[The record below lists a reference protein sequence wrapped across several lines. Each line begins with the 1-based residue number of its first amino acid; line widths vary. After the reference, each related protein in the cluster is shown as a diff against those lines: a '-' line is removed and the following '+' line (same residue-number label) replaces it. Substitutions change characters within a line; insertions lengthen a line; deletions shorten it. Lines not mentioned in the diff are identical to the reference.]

1 MGQPA
6 AYQGLTTDCILSICT
21 YSILVLYC
29 SDQYAGE
36 PGELLK
42 CQVTQPH
49 YVGVRIPPPPG
60 EGAVLEG
67 HLAASCTVYG
77 ICSVSPAKMDE

>member
-1 MGQPA
+1 MFLLVPA
-6 AYQGLTTDCILSICT
+6 YPGCPGSKAVKRSL
-21 YSILVLYC
+21 LYC

-49 YVGVRIPPPPG
+49 YVGVRIPPPREKGQFWRDTSQPLVQYM
-60 EGAVLEG
+60 EY
-67 HLAASCTVYG
+67 AS
-77 ICSVSPAKMDE
+77 

>member
-29 SDQYAGE
+29 SDQYADE

-49 YVGVRIPPPPG
+49 YVGVRIPPPREKGQFWRDTSLPLVQYM
-60 EGAVLEG
+60 EY
-67 HLAASCTVYG
+67 AA
-77 ICSVSPAKMDE
+77 

>member
-29 SDQYAGE
+29 SDQYARE

-42 CQVTQPH
+42 CQVSQPH
-49 YVGVRIPPPPG
+49 YVGVRIPPPGRRGSFGGTPRSLLYSIWNMQREPCKNG
-60 EGAVLEG
+60 
-67 HLAASCTVYG
+67 
-77 ICSVSPAKMDE
+77 